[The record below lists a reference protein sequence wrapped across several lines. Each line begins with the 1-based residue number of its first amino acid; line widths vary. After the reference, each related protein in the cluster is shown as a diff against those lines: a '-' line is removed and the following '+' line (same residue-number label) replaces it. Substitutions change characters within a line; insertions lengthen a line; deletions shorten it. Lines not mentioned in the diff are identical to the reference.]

1 VRKVPKSPET
11 GCLRTG
17 KWTKAASRRHPM
29 TTVGSKRSPPRRH
42 SSMTSI
48 TLAIATSLDDLSPV
62 EVTPEQLFGRHCAI
76 VGSSG
81 GGKSWSLA
89 RLIEQANLHSGKIV
103 LFDAS
108 GEFDALSNN
117 TFHIHLGDPS
127 REEIRSHA
135 ATLPYFELSEND
147 LLTLFQPGDAVQW
160 VKLRSAIKTLKLLQL
175 CPALGTSGTF
185 SKAHKHKGAFED
197 ALELHRTQLERPD
210 SVFNI
215 HKLPTQID
223 LECVLPVRSHSEA
236 DHWGGTSVSEQAACI
251 PLINRIEDLLKIPE
265 LHSLFNPPQ
274 RPSAFEAIE
283 KFLTDSGV
291 STLRISLE
299 FLPAAHQIRTI
310 ATDAICRHLL
320 HTARAG
326 RLRARPVV
334 IAVDEAHQ
342 VIPKS
347 AYSSSS
353 ILPPCALES
362 IAKEGRKY
370 GLTLCLA
377 TQRPADIPEALL
389 SQVGAFVVHR
399 LVGPTDLAAVET
411 AAGGMEQH
419 DLGLLPRLG
428 PGEALLLGVASREP
442 RRVKMLPPMRI
453 PKSRGPDYQQA
464 WRKRNVP
471 AE

>member
-1 VRKVPKSPET
+1 VRA
-11 GCLRTG
+11 G
-17 KWTKAASRRHPM
+17 KALSGANT
-29 TTVGSKRSPPRRH
+29 
-42 SSMTSI
+42 MTSI
-48 TLAIATSLDDLSPV
+48 TLALATSLDDLSPV
-62 EVTPEQLFGRHCAI
+62 SVTPEQVFGRHCAI

-89 RLIEQANLHSGKIV
+89 RLIEQANLHRAKIV

-108 GEFDALSNN
+108 GEFDGLSND
-117 TFHIHLGDPS
+117 TFHVHLGDPS
-127 REEIRSHA
+127 RELVNSHA

-147 LLTLFQPGDAVQW
+147 LLTLFQPSDAVQW
-160 VKLRSAIKTLKLLQL
+160 VKLRAAIKTLKLLQV

-185 SKAHKHKGAFED
+185 AKTHKHKAAFEE
-197 ALELHRTQLERPD
+197 ALELHRPQLERPD
-210 SVFNI
+210 SIFNI

-223 LECVLPVRSHSEA
+223 LECVLPVRSHSES
-236 DHWGGTSVSEQAACI
+236 DHWGGISISEQSACI

-265 LHSLFNPPQ
+265 LRPLFNPPP

-283 KFLTDSGV
+283 KFLSDPGV
-291 STLRISLE
+291 CTLRISLE

-310 ATDAICRHLL
+310 ATDAISRHLL
-320 HTARAG
+320 SLARTG
-326 RLRARPVV
+326 HLKGHPVV

-342 VIPKS
+342 VTSLPL
-347 AYSSSS
+347 YTPGS
-353 ILPPCALES
+353 ILPPSALES

-389 SQVGAFVVHR
+389 SQVGAFIVHR
-399 LVGPTDLAAVET
+399 LVGPSDLSAVET

-419 DLGLLPRLG
+419 TLALLPRLA
-428 PGEALLLGVASREP
+428 PGEALLLGIGSREP
-442 RRVKMLPPMRI
+442 RRVKMLPPIRI
-453 PKSRGPDYQQA
+453 PKSHGPDYQQT